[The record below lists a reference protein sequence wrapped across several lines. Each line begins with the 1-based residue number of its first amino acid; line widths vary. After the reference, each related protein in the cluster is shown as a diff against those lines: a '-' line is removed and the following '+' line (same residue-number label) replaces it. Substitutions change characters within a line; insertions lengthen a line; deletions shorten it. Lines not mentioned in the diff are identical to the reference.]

1 MAGQSSPETR
11 SDENGEPGPLLPE
24 HSVLSLDEYLA
35 MQQAIGDEIR
45 FRLLRTLKARGDM
58 SAKEL
63 ATTLEIEGNKLHYHL
78 NKLVD
83 VGLVQNRKRKE
94 PDSSGLFSYY
104 RASALG
110 EAILEHGVEE
120 LIRDE
125 WRSLERYSK

>member
-1 MAGQSSPETR
+1 MAGQPA
-11 SDENGEPGPLLPE
+11 SDAHATESGEPGPLLPE

-35 MQQAIGDEIR
+35 MQRAIGNEIR

-63 ATTLEIEGNKLHYHL
+63 ETTLDIEGNKLHYHL
-78 NKLVD
+78 DKLVD
-83 VGLVQNRKRKE
+83 VGLVENRKRKE
-94 PDSSGLFSYY
+94 PNSSGLYSYY

-110 EAILEHGVEE
+110 EGILEHGVEE